1 MSYWGCEDSE
11 DEDDWSLGETFTEHE
26 RVEGTWLVGVS
37 WCGGG
42 IGAVDVQGTWLV
54 GVSWCGGGIGAVD
67 VQGTGSS

>member
-11 DEDDWSLGETFTEHE
+11 DEDDWSLGETFPEHE

-42 IGAVDVQGTWLV
+42 IGAVDVQGT
-54 GVSWCGGGIGAVD
+54 
-67 VQGTGSS
+67 GSS